1 MEGEG
6 PPQGHLAQFIGC
18 EDPSRWLSP
27 ELPFIDRWGH
37 RPSEVKDLIPG
48 QRGVLQSQEQRQD
61 LALGLWTPRPRLFL
75 SILLNSLPSE
85 EFGFIYLG

>member
-27 ELPFIDRWGH
+27 ELPFIDRWGTQAK
-37 RPSEVKDLIPG
+37 RGQGSYTRSTGSPAESRAEAGLGPG
-48 QRGVLQSQEQRQD
+48 
-61 LALGLWTPRPRLFL
+61 
-75 SILLNSLPSE
+75 SLDS
-85 EFGFIYLG
+85 